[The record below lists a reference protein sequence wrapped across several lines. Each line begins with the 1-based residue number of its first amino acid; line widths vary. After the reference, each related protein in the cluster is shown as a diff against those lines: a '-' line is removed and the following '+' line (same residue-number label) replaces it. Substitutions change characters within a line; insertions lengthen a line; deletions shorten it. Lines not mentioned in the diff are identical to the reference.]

1 MRKRFIVLIDF
12 SEHSVNLIKYAAD
25 WAKRADVDMLL
36 VHRTVLV
43 VPALADADSKGQIA
57 RHAAKE
63 AHTKLIALSHDLIPS
78 GVNVSYAVS
87 HRHLQSTLTT
97 LLAQPYQNLIFVGM
111 KGTGLVK
118 KLVLGSVALDVI
130 NNTGNCI
137 VAVPKDLHVFSQ
149 STVHVSITE
158 KYPLNIL
165 ELNNYLKFLDE
176 RNVRITFFHLA
187 GPNEDTEGVKRQLS
201 ELSELFSH
209 RFETDFAVFAGADPF
224 QDIKKVVVDR
234 TDEVL
239 VVQRGSRLLTDQLFR
254 KFLINEL
261 VYEGHI
267 PLVVLPS

>member
-1 MRKRFIVLIDF
+1 MRKRFILLIDF
-12 SEHSVNLIKYAAD
+12 SESSVNLIKYAAD
-25 WAKRADVDMLL
+25 WAAGTDVELLL
-36 VHRTVLV
+36 VHRTTV
-43 VPALADADSKGQIA
+43 VAPALTDIESRRHLA
-57 RHAAKE
+57 RHASAE
-63 AHTKLIALSHDLIPS
+63 ARSKLKVLAQDHLARDLK
-78 GVNVSYAVS
+78 VSYSVS
-87 HRHLQSTLTT
+87 ELPLRRTLAR
-97 LLAQPYQNLIFVGM
+97 LLAQPFQDMVFVGM
-111 KGTGLVK
+111 KGTSKVK
-118 KLVLGSVALDVI
+118 QLMVGSVALDVI

-149 STVHVSITE
+149 TTVHVSVTE

-187 GPNEDTEGVKRQLS
+187 GPSEGTEGVQKQLR

-254 KFLINEL
+254 KFLIDEL

>member
-25 WAKRADVDMLL
+25 WAKRAEVDILL
-36 VHRTVLV
+36 VHQTVV
-43 VPALADADSKGQIA
+43 MAPGFADADSKRQIA
-57 RHAAKE
+57 EHAVKE
-63 AHTKLIALSHDLIPS
+63 ARTKLSALSHDHIPK
-78 GVNVSYAVS
+78 GINVSYAVS
-87 HRHLQSTLTT
+87 QQHLHSTLTT
-97 LLAQPYQNLIFVGM
+97 LLAQPFQNLIFVGM

-130 NNTGNCI
+130 NNTGNCV
-137 VAVPKDLHVFSQ
+137 VAVPKDLHVFSR
-149 STVHVSITE
+149 STIHVSVTE

-165 ELNNYLKFLDE
+165 ELNNYLKFLDGP
-176 RNVRITFFHLA
+176 NVRITFFHLA
-187 GPNEDTEGVKRQLS
+187 GPNEGTEDVEKQLR

-209 RFETDFAVFAGADPF
+209 RFETDFAVFAGIDPF

-234 TDEVL
+234 TDEML